1 MRPLILGVCN
11 RNLTWSDLNCKG
23 VDGSSTS
30 LAGEALLVI
39 NLQTIFKTGS
49 ISTFIPFEI
58 CEFTINKNNSTY
70 FMQLICV
77 MNNIYY
83 DVILSQ
89 YICCDSIT
97 VTSSLISLFS
107 ASYTAPPQRTQ
118 PWWKTSN
125 NWWRWS
131 PRYNSPFEPKI
142 QTRPLCLSSALM
154 RFLLI
159 VIFPATRL

>member
-1 MRPLILGVCN
+1 MRPLIFEVCN
-11 RNLTWSDLNCKG
+11 RNLTWPDLNCKG

-77 MNNIYY
+77 MNNINY

-89 YICCDSIT
+89 YILYT
-97 VTSSLISLFS
+97 VTVLL
-107 ASYTAPPQRTQ
+107 
-118 PWWKTSN
+118 
-125 NWWRWS
+125 S
-131 PRYNSPFEPKI
+131 PHP
-142 QTRPLCLSSALM
+142 
-154 RFLLI
+154 
-159 VIFPATRL
+159 

>member
-1 MRPLILGVCN
+1 MGVYD
-11 RNLTWSDLNCKG
+11 RNLTWSDLNCKD

-30 LAGEALLVI
+30 FAGEALLVV

-49 ISTFIPFEI
+49 ISTIIPFEI
-58 CEFTINKNNSTY
+58 CEFKINKNNSTY
-70 FMQLICV
+70 VMQPICV

-118 PWWKTSN
+118 PW
-125 NWWRWS
+125 
-131 PRYNSPFEPKI
+131 
-142 QTRPLCLSSALM
+142 
-154 RFLLI
+154 
-159 VIFPATRL
+159 